1 MRSDIPIPGEVE
13 SAAEGRPLLTLS
25 ARPPSSPWEPGSTG
39 HLRPPLPLAA
49 AARHL
54 RVARERL
61 CERTPP
67 NGGHSREGLLHLRS
81 ALRAYVRSLEHL
93 ELPVASKLQHELRM
107 LDTIDN
113 PMSNR

>member
-1 MRSDIPIPGEVE
+1 MRSDIPVPGEVE

-25 ARPPSSPWEPGSTG
+25 ARPPSSPWEPVSTG
-39 HLRPPLPLAA
+39 HLQPPLPLAA

-54 RVARERL
+54 RVARGRPG
-61 CERTPP
+61 ERTPP
-67 NGGHSREGLLHLRS
+67 HGGHNREGLLHLRS